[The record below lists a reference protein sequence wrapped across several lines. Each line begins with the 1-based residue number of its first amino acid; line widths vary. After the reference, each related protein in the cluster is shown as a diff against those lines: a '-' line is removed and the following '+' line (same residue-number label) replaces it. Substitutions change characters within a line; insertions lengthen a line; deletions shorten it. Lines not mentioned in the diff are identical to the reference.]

1 MKKLQRQPLSLSF
14 IIIFSA
20 LIFSMFTCG
29 LGESKAFALS
39 TSPVQ
44 TTAASNSMSSSEVD
58 IKQLKTIP
66 EKNSFALTH
75 FKQNGAHN
83 KFFRFIMAMFGVF
96 VSALSIFIGLKIYKK
111 LVLKNNSK
119 LDIIDYD
126 KNLESPKDFKE
137 AINLFLDKT
146 DK

>member
-1 MKKLQRQPLSLSF
+1 MKKQLQLLSLSF
-14 IIIFSA
+14 IIIFS
-20 LIFSMFTCG
+20 IFVCTLS
-29 LGESKAFALS
+29 ESFAFAQ
-39 TSPVQ
+39 SPTTIETTNNLNQQ
-44 TTAASNSMSSSEVD
+44 TESSAKVP
-58 IKQLKTIP
+58 KTIL
-66 EKNSFALTH
+66 EKNSQTLAHLKQEGTH
-75 FKQNGAHN
+75 S
-83 KFFRFIMAMFGVF
+83 KFFKFVVSMFGVL
-96 VSALSIFIGLKIYKK
+96 VSALSIFIGLKIYKN